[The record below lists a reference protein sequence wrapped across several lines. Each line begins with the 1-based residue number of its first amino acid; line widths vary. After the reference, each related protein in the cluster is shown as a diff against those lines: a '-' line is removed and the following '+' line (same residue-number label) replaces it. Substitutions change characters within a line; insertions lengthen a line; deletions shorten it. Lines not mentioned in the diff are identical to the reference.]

1 MDSIL
6 INVKTT
12 NFETHEVS
20 VMDNDALQKFAADVA
35 ERSATVFAD
44 VWKLGQQVVFKA
56 YGSTDNN
63 SAMFTAIL
71 NSFRKSP
78 RIQDA
83 LYDYWKRAGINA
95 SRPAPG
101 SKSFL
106 VGGVLDR
113 AYQEKAF
120 NYVLRMPP
128 MPVERTST
136 KPKGVKTLKGT
147 AVERARDAVA
157 SLVKRI
163 KKDDPHG
170 AAAIN
175 EMLQEHD
182 SCLFDAGGAKH
193 LLDSEEM
200 TLISELLQMRIN
212 GEFRGF
218 KTLADV
224 KALKQQPEAVTQ

>member
-12 NFETHEVS
+12 NVEQREMS
-20 VMDNDALQKFAADVA
+20 VMGNDALQQFAANVA
-35 ERSATVFAD
+35 ERSGAVFTD
-44 VWKLGQQVVFKA
+44 IWKLGQQVVFKA

-63 SAMFTAIL
+63 SEMFTAIL
-71 NSFRKSP
+71 NSFHKSP

-101 SKSFL
+101 SKSFI
-106 VGGVLDR
+106 VGGVIDR
-113 AYQEKAF
+113 GYQEKAF
-120 NYVLRMPP
+120 NYVLRTPP
-128 MPVERTST
+128 MPVERTAT
-136 KPKGVKTLKGT
+136 KPKGVKALKGT

-157 SLVKRI
+157 GLVKRV

-193 LLDSEEM
+193 LLDSDEM
-200 TLISELLQMRIN
+200 KLIAEMLQMRIN

-224 KALKQQPEAVTQ
+224 QALKSLQTVEA